1 MIALFSARV
10 CLGHLSR
17 VDDAIQCAWWAGLR
31 RSFAAEVLKTSA
43 KPQQLAQAL
52 QLTGVAQLLQARA
65 AAFYSKRAPFLVGDV
80 WACEAQARAVRYLE
94 EAEAYEVGANPLVE
108 YNLALS
114 YAESNEAE
122 KALAKVDALAAAEP
136 FFSPLWPL
144 RALLSYAV
152 EGYDGCVRVLEEA
165 KAVLGDTAE
174 LQWVCEGGVRRRV
187 VRCKVESCEH
197 AFEEVKGLLISSRFR
212 EGGLTAG
219 RAGGR
224 AMRAGWGGG
233 ERGGGARGD
242 RRQAWGVGV
251 TCREQPRGGG
261 PDVRVP
267 AVRGERT
274 ERRGGADPAERGGG
288 AERLDRD
295 AGAGVERGGSGVAA

>member
-1 MIALFSARV
+1 M
-10 CLGHLSR
+10 
-17 VDDAIQCAWWAGLR
+17 
-31 RSFAAEVLKTSA
+31 
-43 KPQQLAQAL
+43 
-52 QLTGVAQLLQARA
+52 
-65 AAFYSKRAPFLVGDV
+65 
-80 WACEAQARAVRYLE
+80 RYLE

-174 LQWVCEGGVRRRV
+174 LKWVCEGGVRRRV

-197 AFEEVKGLLISSRFR
+197 AFGEVKGLLISSRFVD
-212 EGGLTAG
+212 
-219 RAGGR
+219 
-224 AMRAGWGGG
+224 
-233 ERGGGARGD
+233 GA
-242 RRQAWGVGV
+242 
-251 TCREQPRGGG
+251 
-261 PDVRVP
+261 
-267 AVRGERT
+267 
-274 ERRGGADPAERGGG
+274 
-288 AERLDRD
+288 
-295 AGAGVERGGSGVAA
+295 